1 MERAAPLPCKNN
13 ERQTQNFI
21 PPSHTSF
28 SHTLQKYSMLSAEKR
43 VLLIFSIESHLISKH
58 KETSQGNKVYLR
70 NFLFEPAFN
79 KKAPKDRS
87 GDKKTRR

>member
-1 MERAAPLPCKNN
+1 MLPN
-13 ERQTQNFI
+13 
-21 PPSHTSF
+21 
-28 SHTLQKYSMLSAEKR
+28 YS
-43 VLLIFSIESHLISKH
+43 IFSIESHLISKH

-87 GDKKTRR
+87 GDKKQDVKI